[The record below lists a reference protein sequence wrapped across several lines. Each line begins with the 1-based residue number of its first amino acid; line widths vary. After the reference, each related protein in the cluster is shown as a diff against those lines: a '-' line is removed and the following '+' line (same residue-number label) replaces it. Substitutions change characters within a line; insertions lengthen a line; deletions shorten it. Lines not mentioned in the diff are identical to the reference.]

1 MLFHKRMLVELD
13 ELYNNIKTKLETVFS
28 KVGHNH
34 DDRYAVK
41 ENDSNSKISLHDG
54 QHSRNTYWDPDGLTK
69 VATNKDG
76 TYVYDRYV
84 PTDARSV
91 VILTSINSTYFVFD
105 ITQRGTTE
113 RVDLRSDDTM
123 IKPHSGYVD
132 IGPVRL
138 VYGTTPG
145 IYRYG
150 SINQILRIELPVEVS
165 DAFSVTATCIATGK
179 KNDNVTD
186 VTYNPGLECTVH
198 VLRII
203 GKYLYVYIDG
213 HENNHN
219 PSVAISYNIIT
230 SSE

>member
-1 MLFHKRMLVELD
+1 MLVELD

-28 KVGHNH
+28 KIGHNH

-41 ENDSNSKISLHDG
+41 ENGSNSTISLHDG
-54 QHSRNTYWDPDGLTK
+54 KHSGTYFNADDFTK
-69 VATNKDG
+69 SATNKDS
-76 TYVYDRYV
+76 TYVYDRLI
-84 PTDARSV
+84 PSDAKSV
-91 VILTSINSTYFVFD
+91 VTLTNINSVYFVFD
-105 ITQRGTTE
+105 ITEDGETE
-113 RVDLRSDDTM
+113 RVDLRSEDNM
-123 IKPHSGYVD
+123 IQAHSGYVD

-150 SINQILRIELPVEVS
+150 CINQILRIELPVEVS

-179 KNDNVTD
+179 KYDNVTD

-203 GKYLYVYIDG
+203 GKYLYVYVDG
-213 HENNHN
+213 HEAGHN

-230 SSE
+230 SSK